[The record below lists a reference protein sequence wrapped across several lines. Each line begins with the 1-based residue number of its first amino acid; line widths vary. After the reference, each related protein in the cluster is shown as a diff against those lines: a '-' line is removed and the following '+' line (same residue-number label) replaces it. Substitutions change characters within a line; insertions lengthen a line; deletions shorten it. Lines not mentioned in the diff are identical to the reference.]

1 MAGRLTT
8 NDPCRFAD
16 RRDAGRQLAE
26 RLGDLRELHPVV
38 VGVAPN
44 GMPIAAEIARVL
56 GAPLDTVAV
65 APLRIG
71 DTHQD
76 RVGTAADG
84 GVAFF
89 DDAHAPLIDA
99 QPEAVDAAL
108 IGAQQCLERHGVAWH
123 QGSRRRSLHGRA
135 VVLVGETL
143 DDEEIA
149 AAACAVRDRG
159 AAEVIYAAPQ
169 VRLAAARAVG
179 DWVDQIVCLE
189 TVEDERSPS
198 LRPGNRQHVCDDE
211 IHSLLREN
219 DGDQDPTGAHS
230 RR

>member
-1 MAGRLTT
+1 MARSLNT
-8 NDPCRFAD
+8 NDPRRFAD

-26 RLGDLRELHPVV
+26 RLGGVRQLNPVV
-38 VGVAPN
+38 VGLAPN

-71 DTHQD
+71 ETHQD

-89 DDAHAPLIDA
+89 DDAHTPLIDA
-99 QPEAVDAAL
+99 ESEAVDAAL
-108 IGAQQCLERHGVAWH
+108 IGAQQCLERRGAAWH
-123 QGSRRRSLHGRA
+123 QGSRRHSLQRRA

-143 DDEEIA
+143 DHEEIA

-159 AAEVIYAAPQ
+159 AAKVIYAAPQ
-169 VRLAAARAVG
+169 VRLAAALAVG

-219 DGDQDPTGAHS
+219 DGDQDSTETRSPQ
-230 RR
+230 